1 MNKLLTFLFFA
12 FVTSTASYSQC
23 TTDDALYLM
32 TANYTQAE
40 IDDMAA
46 NSPMEYEKTLYYY
59 SQSWY
64 YVPSANP
71 DPNLSMDM
79 ILITR
84 LEDQRLQSTEVEIV
98 VSGTNDIIVLKS
110 QDEVDTKLAEIES
123 NY

>member
-1 MNKLLTFLFFA
+1 
-12 FVTSTASYSQC
+12 
-23 TTDDALYLM
+23 M

-40 IDDMAA
+40 IDEMAT
-46 NSPMEYEKTLYYY
+46 NPMEYEKTLYYY
-59 SQSWY
+59 SESWY
-64 YVPSANP
+64 YIPSANP

-110 QDEVDTKLAEIES
+110 QDAVDAKLAEIES

>member
-1 MNKLLTFLFFA
+1 MNKLFTFLFFA
-12 FVTSTASYSQC
+12 FVMNGVSFSQC
-23 TTDDALYLM
+23 TTEEALYLM

-40 IDDMAA
+40 IDEMAS
-46 NSPMEYEKTLYYY
+46 NPMEYEKTLYYY
-59 SQSWY
+59 SESWY
-64 YVPSANP
+64 YIPSTSP

-84 LEDQRLQSTEVEIV
+84 LEDQRLQSSEVEIV

-110 QDEVDTKLAEIES
+110 QDAIDAKLAEIES

>member
-1 MNKLLTFLFFA
+1 
-12 FVTSTASYSQC
+12 
-23 TTDDALYLM
+23 M
-32 TANYTQAE
+32 TANFTQAE

-46 NSPMEYEKTLYYY
+46 NQPMEYEKTIYYY

-84 LEDQRLQSTEVEIV
+84 LEDQRLQSTEVQIV